1 MVIIKIIFQVIFS
14 TFSSLFPPKPQSIQ
28 YNIVLAAQPGRRSNQ
43 THSRLPANTTMSYSH
58 LQYKLS
64 SSEAKILLLQ
74 NTPMTID
81 GKGFHLQGE
90 NPHDTFPV
98 IGIDLKL
105 KCHNSCLL
113 NIISLQEDESFST
126 YNIGQK
132 TRGVRTLWRA
142 GAGAVLILLEG
153 LRKTEPSVVAG
164 HQGVFDQENL
174 QDVPGN

>member
-1 MVIIKIIFQVIFS
+1 
-14 TFSSLFPPKPQSIQ
+14 
-28 YNIVLAAQPGRRSNQ
+28 
-43 THSRLPANTTMSYSH
+43 MS
-58 LQYKLS
+58 
-64 SSEAKILLLQ
+64 
-74 NTPMTID
+74 
-81 GKGFHLQGE
+81 
-90 NPHDTFPV
+90 
-98 IGIDLKL
+98 
-105 KCHNSCLL
+105 

-132 TRGVRTLWRA
+132 TRCVRTLWRA